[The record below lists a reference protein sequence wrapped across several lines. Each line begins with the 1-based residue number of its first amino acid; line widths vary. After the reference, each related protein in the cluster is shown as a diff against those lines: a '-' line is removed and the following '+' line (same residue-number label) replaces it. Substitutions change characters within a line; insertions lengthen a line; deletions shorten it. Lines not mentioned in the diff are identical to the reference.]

1 MNKIK
6 SNKGITGV
14 DIVLSIGIISIT
26 LTILLSMYLSIY
38 ISNTEIERK
47 AQAINYATQILEKA
61 SELYYADVKA
71 SNFTATTLS
80 NGAKEI
86 AGIQIPKGYTV
97 TVNIEPY
104 TNNEQTDV
112 VKKVEVSVNYKI
124 SERNEN
130 VTLSSYK
137 TKEVL
142 IVPNK
147 PELPTDFVA
156 IKAYKN
162 NGSTTYKTTNATDAT
177 WYNYTKKQWALAV
190 AKSDLNSSIDAS
202 DLYVWIPR
210 YAYYV
215 DSSSKTNIEFLY
227 SDKNQRVDKLGNLQN
242 LPSGYT
248 VNTKFKDTNAKGYWV
263 LVTDVTTDET
273 ANRLNNSI
281 YGNLIY

>member
-26 LTILLSMYLSIY
+26 LTLLLSMYLSIY

-71 SNFTATTLS
+71 DNFTATNLS

-86 AGIQIPKGYTV
+86 AGIQIPGGYTV

-112 VKKVEVSVNYKI
+112 VKKVEVSVNYKV
-124 SERNEN
+124 SKRNEN
-130 VTLSSYK
+130 VTLSMYK
-137 TKEVL
+137 TKENL

-156 IKAYKN
+156 IKAYE
-162 NGSTTYKTTNATDAT
+162 NGGAKTYKTIASTDIG
-177 WYNYTKKQWALAV
+177 WYNYSQKQWALAV
-190 AKSDLNSSIDAS
+190 AKSDLNSTIDAS

-215 DSSSKTNIEFLY
+215 DSSNNINIEFLY

-248 VNTKFKDTNAKGYWV
+248 VNTKFKDTNAKGYWI

-281 YGNLIY
+281 YGKLIY